1 MRVTAQIT
9 LILIKYALDDGCAR
23 DRTVYLKN
31 CSTYAQKGNSIMTTN
46 SEYLVYNGVI
56 AVFNKTL
63 SIVCLSLIFVAAHLN
78 SKLFIAK

>member
-9 LILIKYALDDGCAR
+9 VILIKYALDYCCAR

-31 CSTYAQKGNSIMTTN
+31 CSTYAQKGNNIMTTN

-63 SIVCLSLIFVAAHLN
+63 SIVLVSITFVAAHLN
-78 SKLFIAK
+78 